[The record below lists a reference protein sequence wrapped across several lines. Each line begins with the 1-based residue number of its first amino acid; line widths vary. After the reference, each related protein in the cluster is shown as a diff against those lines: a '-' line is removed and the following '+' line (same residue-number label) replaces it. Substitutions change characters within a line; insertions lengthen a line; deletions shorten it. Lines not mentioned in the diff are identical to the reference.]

1 MSASVPT
8 VRNQRTDRNGSGLI
22 DLRPVPRDLPL
33 PALPAGDQI
42 FKYCVYG
49 RQLTSKPQHLV

>member
-8 VRNQRTDRNGSGLI
+8 VRNQRTDINGSGLI
-22 DLRPVPRDLPL
+22 DLRPVPRDLHL